1 MTSIQINTENVNRD
15 GLQQQV
21 ARLLRRQVAV
31 TEKSGSRLPNER
43 DLSDRYGVSIRT
55 IREAVGTLVH
65 DGLLE
70 RRHGSGTYV
79 ADLRK
84 IRYVG
89 ILVGQGLAVPS
100 PYSPTLHVA
109 QRLMDWLHQH
119 GLRGE
124 IYAGHGNERSP
135 YQSVPFEAVELVNDL
150 DRGLVSALVAISAN
164 PHPSWFDL
172 AKSLNVPIMGLNSSF
187 DHSAS
192 FDIKQSLKLLFQHN
206 ASIGHTDL
214 AVAAWCDQDAPSNQ
228 LSPAGV
234 TALAKECGCTVR
246 PGCQITDEHPGKPGA
261 GWRVMERFLSLSQQP
276 QAVVLADDHFYRD
289 AAMALLAKGVKVPEQ
304 LHVSTIINK
313 DMHNFLPFPTDVVE
327 LDANAVAVQLGHM
340 LKNRIEGNELMQL
353 HHAVAGELRIN
364 QCSL

>member
-1 MTSIQINTENVNRD
+1 MTSIQITSENVKRD

-21 ARLLRRQVAV
+21 ARLLRRQIAV
-31 TEKSGSRLPNER
+31 TEKSGSRLPNEH

-84 IRYVG
+84 IRFVG
-89 ILVGQGLAVPS
+89 ILVGQGLAIPS

-109 QRLMDWLHQH
+109 QRLLDWLSEH

-124 IYAGHGNERSP
+124 IYSGHGNELSP

-172 AKSLNVPIMGLNSSF
+172 AKSLDVPIMGLNESF

-192 FDIKQSLKLLFQHN
+192 FDIKQSLKLLFERN
-206 ASIGHTDL
+206 AQLGHTDIAL
-214 AVAAWCDQDAPSNQ
+214 AAWCDQDAPNNQ
-228 LSPAGV
+228 ISPDGLMQ
-234 TALAKECGCTVR
+234 LAAEYGCTVR
-246 PGCQITDEHPGKPGA
+246 PQCLITNEHPGKPGA
-261 GWRVMERFLSLSQQP
+261 GWRVMEHFLSLDKQP
-276 QAVVLADDHFYRD
+276 QAVILADDHFYRD
-289 AAMALLAKGVKVPEQ
+289 AAMALLAKGVKVPKQ
-304 LHVSTIINK
+304 LHIPTLLNK
-313 DMHNFLPFPTDVVE
+313 GQNNFLPFPTDVVE
-327 LDANAVAVQLGHM
+327 LDPGQVAARLGQM
-340 LKNRIEGNELMQL
+340 LKDRIDDKVLPQVHYQCAGQL
-353 HHAVAGELRIN
+353 LID